1 MLPLTFKRPFTPSA
15 SVVMPP
21 AVSEPL
27 TVMLWQVKAS
37 AQQRPSRLTE
47 TALYSPPEKSPRPS
61 I

>member
-1 MLPLTFKRPFTPSA
+1 MLPLTFKRPFTPSD

-37 AQQRPSRLTE
+37 AQRPSPLTE